1 MTRCDGLFNGHEVG
15 TGLHVPWLVLIVVLL
30 VVCFRTWPASYSVF
44 AAVVDRRGR
53 RSRRTSTRSSAY
65 ALAAFPL
72 VLVVAGLTRD
82 RRVERAVL
90 VLSGSAMTVY
100 ALLAFF
106 HAYVP

>member
-1 MTRCDGLFNGHEVG
+1 MG

-30 VVCFRTWPASYSVF
+30 VVCFRTWPASYSTF
-44 AAVVDRRGR
+44 AAASIGAAAI
-53 RSRRTSTRSSAY
+53 SSNLDSLERY

-82 RRVERAVL
+82 RRIERAVL